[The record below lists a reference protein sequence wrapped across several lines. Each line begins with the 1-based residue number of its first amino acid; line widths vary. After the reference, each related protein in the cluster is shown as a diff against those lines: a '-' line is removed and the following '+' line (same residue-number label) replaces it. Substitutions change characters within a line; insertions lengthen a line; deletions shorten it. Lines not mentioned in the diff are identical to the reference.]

1 MAREIVLV
9 GGETNKTKK
18 HARNHVNLEVSQQRN
33 FLILSPSTVFSR
45 LYRFEISWRRGSVYY
60 RSVSILAC
68 LLVWFGF
75 VMFILFVRKSR
86 RNESDGYKAGKRY

>member
-45 LYRFEISWRRGSVYY
+45 LYRFEISWRGVGIL
-60 RSVSILAC
+60 SI
-68 LLVWFGF
+68 GF
-75 VMFILFVRKSR
+75 DSRLFVGLVLFCYVYFVCSKIPP
-86 RNESDGYKAGKRY
+86 KRIGRI